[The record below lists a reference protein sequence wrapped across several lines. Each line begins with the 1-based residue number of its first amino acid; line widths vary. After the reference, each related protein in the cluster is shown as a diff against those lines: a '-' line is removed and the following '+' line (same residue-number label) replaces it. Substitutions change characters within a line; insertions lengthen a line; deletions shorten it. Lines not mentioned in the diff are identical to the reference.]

1 MNEGHISDS
10 LLYHSSLLV
19 GNMPPTIFIVVLMTL
34 YFVFSIFIASTSG
47 MAVVTM
53 PILGSL
59 ALMLGVQGNDTVNA
73 YLFGLGVMNLISPT
87 GMLLPSLALVN
98 ISFKSWLKFV
108 TPLIIILFVVCAL
121 FLVITV

>member
-1 MNEGHISDS
+1 
-10 LLYHSSLLV
+10 
-19 GNMPPTIFIVVLMTL
+19 
-34 YFVFSIFIASTSG
+34 
-47 MAVVTM
+47 M

-98 ISFKSWLKFV
+98 ISFKSWFKFV
-108 TPLIIILFVVCAL
+108 TPLIIILFVVFAL